1 MTQVGSIRVSLRTT
15 ALMIFIIGCPF
26 GHLHLFL
33 IDFSLGGFQFDI
45 LVWLPEILNVV
56 FTGHGALEIT
66 QLQQQLVQPLIQAH
80 QLVSHGIQGL
90 ADESAINMLP
100 TNSAIFKRLIG

>member
-1 MTQVGSIRVSLRTT
+1 MTQVGSIQVSLQTI

-33 IDFSLGGFQFDI
+33 LDFNLGGFQFDI
-45 LVWLPEILNVV
+45 LVWLPKILNVR
-56 FTGHGALEIT
+56 
-66 QLQQQLVQPLIQAH
+66 
-80 QLVSHGIQGL
+80 GL

-100 TNSAIFKRLIG
+100 TNSAIFKRIIG